1 MLGATL
7 VWHSIEDL
15 FEKETFELGD
25 PSNKEE
31 ATSLKRVSQVKGIAN
46 ADTHRWEYSGHCS
59 QIPLFEGSI
68 MGTGVCILFE
78 VHLET
83 RKIMVRSGIICFTIS
98 KDYFGC
104 S

>member
-46 ADTHRWEYSGHCS
+46 ADTHRWE
-59 QIPLFEGSI
+59 
-68 MGTGVCILFE
+68 
-78 VHLET
+78 
-83 RKIMVRSGIICFTIS
+83 
-98 KDYFGC
+98 
-104 S
+104 